1 MWEIRQNEHG
11 NGIGHITMYY
21 TKMKLYKENTP
32 RNEKYECFFD
42 IYVKETYES
51 VDSRNHQFY
60 SFFLHLKI
68 HFTSPENINKTIK
81 KLMHKYE

>member
-11 NGIGHITMYY
+11 NGIGHITIYY
-21 TKMKLYKENTP
+21 TKMELYKENTP
-32 RNEKYECFFD
+32 RNEKYECSFD

-60 SFFLHLKI
+60 SFLFA
-68 HFTSPENINKTIK
+68 FENTFHITGEYKQNN
-81 KLMHKYE
+81 